1 MRKTILWLLTMGLGG
16 IGMSASAQDNSL
28 ETNLK
33 KLLPGGMTIQSI
45 QDTPMQGVY
54 EVTANNQTL
63 YVYSKGSYL
72 MIGDVYD
79 MDRRVSLGEEK
90 QNRKMSAAIE
100 ALSESEMILM
110 GQKKDRYVTVFTDTD
125 CVYCQRFH
133 LTVSELDAKGL
144 QVRYLMFPRAGLDSE
159 SYREAV
165 SVWCADDQAAAMTLA
180 KAGGTVE
187 EKQCDNPVAD
197 QYQLGQEIGVRGTP
211 TMVLDNGK
219 VIPGYLPANE
229 LLVEAGMT
237 D

>member
-16 IGMSASAQDNSL
+16 GGMSASAQDNSL

-110 GQKKDRYVTVFTDTD
+110 GEKKDRYVTVFTDTD

-159 SYREAV
+159 SYQEAV